1 MSIKRKLYYNTR
13 SENLNSD
20 SMSKPSR
27 AEAKQASRE
36 ALIQSAMVLMPTKGL
51 DVSLD
56 ELCAHAG
63 YTRGA
68 FYVHF
73 KNRDELTLEVMSIN
87 GERWLDSIFRPQEN
101 GVAEDLMT
109 MVQRFLSEMTSGTY
123 PITQKAGLRPHQL
136 LEACTRSAVIK
147 QRYLELVTD
156 SIRRLTAN
164 VEQSQA
170 KQQLNQHVD
179 AEQMA
184 SLLLGLAIG
193 VHTLYDLDYPI
204 DFAKG
209 SMALLQLMAAK

>member
-1 MSIKRKLYYNTR
+1 MQ
-13 SENLNSD
+13 
-20 SMSKPSR
+20 KPSR

-36 ALIQSAMVLMPTKGL
+36 ALIKSAMELMPDKGI

-73 KNRDELTLEVMSIN
+73 KNRDELTLEVMTIN
-87 GERWLDSIFRPQEN
+87 GENWLNSIFKPQAN
-101 GVAEDLMT
+101 GEAEDLFT
-109 MVQRFLSEMTSGTY
+109 MVQRFLTEMVSGTY
-123 PITQKAGLRPHQL
+123 PISQEAGLRPHQL
-136 LEACTRSAVIK
+136 LEACARSEPIK

-164 VEQSQA
+164 VSQSQT
-170 KQQLNQHVD
+170 KQQLD
-179 AEQMA
+179 PKIDPEQIA
-184 SLLLGLAIG
+184 SLLLALAIG
-193 VHTLYDLDYPI
+193 VHTMHDLDYPI

-209 SMALLQLMAAK
+209 SMTLLQLLAK